1 MLHMIN
7 KMGEDGKKY
16 ERKQEELEGTP
27 DDVKRKPLLPKF
39 LANILIVICSV
50 LSTMATLVVILV
62 LVKYCKM
69 SSIVASLVVGSQLP
83 PPAPATLQLLGPV
96 ENMYITCQTL
106 VTGFR
111 SSGMTDGLLH
121 KLSHGL
127 GKAIVSCEKF
137 MTFFNDLHYDSGLI
151 PPLDPLKQ
159 VQKPTEMPKES
170 CENQLFPWLS
180 FLNILLA
187 TVMLGHSLYRL
198 CRPLT
203 WYYGYEFKRCSL
215 YLFVYDGHN
224 YTPIKV
230 KTLRGHMNCY
240 KIEDNRKDVILTLN
254 KHWIFDTVSINWN
267 GVQVLEED
275 EPIPLPTSVPILLRH
290 KVKTRNIL
298 SQDYEIMYIYENKLY
313 EIQYSIKQGTNW
325 LNMTKHY
332 RSTGKGFVKKT
343 CKILK

>member
-1 MLHMIN
+1 MM
-7 KMGEDGKKY
+7 
-16 ERKQEELEGTP
+16 
-27 DDVKRKPLLPKF
+27 
-39 LANILIVICSV
+39 
-50 LSTMATLVVILV
+50 
-62 LVKYCKM
+62 
-69 SSIVASLVVGSQLP
+69 GSQLP
-83 PPAPATLQLLGPV
+83 PPALATLQLLGPV

-106 VTGFR
+106 VTGFQ

-121 KLSHGL
+121 KISHGL
-127 GKAIVSCEKF
+127 GKAITGCEKF
-137 MTFFNDLHYDSGLI
+137 MTFVNDLHNDSGLI
-151 PPLDPLKQ
+151 PPLYPLKQ

-180 FLNILLA
+180 FLNTLLP

-203 WYYGYEFKRCSL
+203 WYYGYEFKRCCSL
-215 YLFVYDGHN
+215 YLFVYDGDN

-230 KTLRGHMNCY
+230 KTSRGDMNFY

-254 KHWIFDTVSINWN
+254 KHWIFDTASINWN
-267 GVQVLEED
+267 GIQVLEED
-275 EPIPLPTSVPILLRH
+275 EPIPLPTSVPILLKH

-298 SQDYEIMYIYENKLY
+298 SQDY

-332 RSTGKGFVKKT
+332 RSTRKRFVKKT
-343 CKILK
+343 CESIEMTPLSADKPKNNKMKPNLV